1 MPRSGLCLRVWA
13 GVGHGQK
20 SGLGVLLDE
29 VLVGELLAVDGL
41 ATGALVVVLASC
53 FNVLGGLGWGWGFS
67 LRCHG

>member
-1 MPRSGLCLRVWA
+1 MGLRVWA

-41 ATGALVVVLASC
+41 ATGALVWC
-53 FNVLGGLGWGWGFS
+53 
-67 LRCHG
+67 